1 MAEAHQL
8 GYAFL
13 PQDPL
18 KAPSGEELLEYVRQK
33 KVEKATN
40 ALVEGTD
47 PNFQDRKTGDTALH
61 VAVSIK
67 SEVLVKLLIV
77 FDANLTLK
85 NSEQQTALDLARKEG
100 ATAIADDIERI
111 LKLQN
116 DLDADQPKERAA
128 SSCQATDDQVEKVTM
143 LSLDGSGIRGLVFIQ
158 VFLEMDKRRKRLYP
172 QSPTL
177 LSCFNW
183 VTGNS
188 TGGIAALAFAAANK
202 DPLQGRRLYFQ
213 LKDEVLGGTELP
225 YPNEKVDKVFKDV
238 YGPLTTMSEIKNRKV
253 SVMTTLATQSPP
265 ILHIMSNYGSARN
278 KQDPPQEQLVWKAAR
293 ATSSVPVYFHPQDDK
308 YIDGG
313 FIANNPTSDTIIDMF
328 EYYAKNED
336 KKVKL
341 QTVLSLGCGLSPA
354 TSIDDIG
361 FHPSHF
367 GNLVSRILD
376 LISHSLGEKAQELF
390 LVLHNHNAFF
400 QLLKMLASQITQP
413 NGEVLKR
420 SEFISDK
427 VGAKFFRIN
436 PQIDNVNF
444 LTTDDK
450 TLIDMLYQVVY
461 YMLKHCRDITDPVL
475 ECIYGQ

>member
-33 KVEKATN
+33 KVDKATN

-77 FDANLTLK
+77 FDVNLTLK

-116 DLDADQPKERAA
+116 DLNSDQPKERAA
-128 SSCQATDDQVEKVTM
+128 SSTDDQVEKVTM
-143 LSLDGSGIRGLVFIQ
+143 LSLDGGGIRGLVFIQ
-158 VFLEMDKRRKRLYP
+158 VFLEMDKRRKKLYP

-188 TGGIAALAFAAANK
+188 TGGIAALAFAAAHK

-213 LKDEVLGGTELP
+213 LKDEVLGGSELP

-238 YGPLTTMSEIKNRKV
+238 YGPLTNHERDQESKGFSYDDTGNAEPANP
-253 SVMTTLATQSPP
+253 A
-265 ILHIMSNYGSARN
+265 HH
-278 KQDPPQEQLVWKAAR
+278 EQL
-293 ATSSVPVYFHPQDDK
+293 
-308 YIDGG
+308 
-313 FIANNPTSDTIIDMF
+313 
-328 EYYAKNED
+328 
-336 KKVKL
+336 
-341 QTVLSLGCGLSPA
+341 
-354 TSIDDIG
+354 
-361 FHPSHF
+361 
-367 GNLVSRILD
+367 RIC
-376 LISHSLGEKAQELF
+376 SK
-390 LVLHNHNAFF
+390 
-400 QLLKMLASQITQP
+400 
-413 NGEVLKR
+413 
-420 SEFISDK
+420 
-427 VGAKFFRIN
+427 
-436 PQIDNVNF
+436 
-444 LTTDDK
+444 
-450 TLIDMLYQVVY
+450 
-461 YMLKHCRDITDPVL
+461 
-475 ECIYGQ
+475 